1 MRKERRM
8 RVRWVC
14 SEEKDEQHCCF
25 IVSSFNYGHELCVVT
40 KESADRNGGNELPLK
55 SVRISDSFPPHRM
68 ECCSLPHP
76 PKLSPYFL

>member
-1 MRKERRM
+1 ML
-8 RVRWVC
+8 RWVC

-40 KESADRNGGNELPLK
+40 ESADRNGGNELPLK